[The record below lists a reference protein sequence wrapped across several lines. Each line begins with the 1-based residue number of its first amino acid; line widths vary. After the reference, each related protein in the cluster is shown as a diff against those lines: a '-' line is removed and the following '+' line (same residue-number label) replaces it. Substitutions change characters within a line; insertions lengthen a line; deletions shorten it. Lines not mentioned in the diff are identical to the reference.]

1 MSSNENGQN
10 QLENQNVLIYD
21 ALAIGFVG
29 GAAASLAGIIAHY
42 VNFMEFSPKFIL
54 TSWSNMTWIDHWLG
68 TVMTILVFGLISVGI
83 ALIYYSLFKRMKSI
97 FSGIFFGV
105 VCWLLLIF
113 VLKPMFSDLPTVSKM
128 SSNTIITSICI
139 FILYGLFVGYSIS
152 YDHQEYIRQKSNNAE
167 KQSES

>member
-10 QLENQNVLIYD
+10 QQENQNVLIYD
-21 ALAIGFVG
+21 VLAIGFVG
-29 GAAASLAGIIAHY
+29 GAAASIAGIITHY
-42 VNFMEFSPKFIL
+42 VNFMDFSPKFIL

-68 TVMTILVFGLISVGI
+68 TVMTILVFGMISVGI
-83 ALIYYSLFKRMKSI
+83 ALIYYGLFKRMKSI
-97 FSGIFFGV
+97 FSGIIFGV
-105 VCWLLLIF
+105 VCWVLLIF

-152 YDHQEYIRQKSNNAE
+152 YDHQEYIRQKSKAE